1 MSHDP
6 TDNTYFL
13 PSCIFFTKLRLK
25 NKIKSQTVNTNF
37 VNIDETPE
45 FRLFRKQCMEVKRE
59 KQFFDA
65 ISFKLKR
72 LVTFYRL
79 SLHAGDF

>member
-1 MSHDP
+1 MILPITHIFCP
-6 TDNTYFL
+6 LAYFNE
-13 PSCIFFTKLRLK
+13 LRLK
-25 NKIKSQTVNTNF
+25 NKIKSQTVNTYF

-72 LVTFYRL
+72 LSNFLPPQFTC
-79 SLHAGDF
+79 G

>member
-6 TDNTYFL
+6 TDNTYFCPL
-13 PSCIFFTKLRLK
+13 AYFNEIRLK
-25 NKIKSQTVNTNF
+25 NKIKSQTVNAYF

-45 FRLFRKQCMEVKRE
+45 FRLFRKQCMEVKKE

-72 LVTFYRL
+72 LSNFLPPQFTC
-79 SLHAGDF
+79 G

>member
-1 MSHDP
+1 MI
-6 TDNTYFL
+6 L
-13 PSCIFFTKLRLK
+13 PITHIFALLHILTKLRLK
-25 NKIKSQTVNTNF
+25 NKIKSQTVNAYF

>member
-6 TDNTYFL
+6 TDNTYFCPL
-13 PSCIFFTKLRLK
+13 AYFNELRLK
-25 NKIKSQTVNTNF
+25 NKIKSQTVNAYF

-45 FRLFRKQCMEVKRE
+45 FRLFRKQCMEVQRE

-72 LVTFYRL
+72 LSNFLPPQFTC
-79 SLHAGDF
+79 G

>member
-6 TDNTYFL
+6 TDNTYFFSL
-13 PSCIFFTKLRLK
+13 LHILTKLRLK
-25 NKIKSQTVNTNF
+25 NKIKSQTVNAYF

-45 FRLFRKQCMEVKRE
+45 FRLFRKQCMEVKKE

-72 LVTFYRL
+72 LSNFLPPQFTC
-79 SLHAGDF
+79 G